1 VGELVDDVS
10 IRSLRPCVILDEVM
24 GPHVVGTLR
33 PRPDAR
39 PIGEPKTPPLGLF
52 VMRHQPLAPPDPLD
66 TSIAN
71 RPAGVA
77 RQGRN
82 LAVTVAAILPGQPRA
97 LRRLAVRHPPG
108 PSGPCAASSGASAAR
123 ARPSVTSNC
132 DLTCSMRTRQRRL
145 GCFQAK
151 PMGPDECR
159 ADAPRRPNH
168 PDVR

>member
-1 VGELVDDVS
+1 
-10 IRSLRPCVILDEVM
+10 M

-33 PRPDAR
+33 PQPDAR

-77 RQGRN
+77 QQGRN

-132 DLTCSMRTRQRRL
+132 DLTCSMQTRQRPSRLLQDPDRSRKGPSWRERL

-159 ADAPRRPNH
+159 ADAPRRP
-168 PDVR
+168 